1 MADRD
6 PFTDEANNSFDTP
19 PAAPRDDDTPRHR
32 GTEAYK
38 HDPLTHRIIG
48 CAIEVH
54 RQLGPGLFEHT
65 YEEALCLELTEARLS
80 FVRQV
85 GFPVY
90 YKGHL
95 IGEHRPDLVV
105 QDNVVVEVK
114 SVERLIAVHQAQLLA
129 YMRLLKKPVGLLL
142 NFNSD
147 VLRTGIRRLAI

>member
-1 MADRD
+1 MANHD

-85 GFPVY
+85 GVPVY

-105 QDNVVVEVK
+105 QDNVVIEVK
-114 SVERLIAVHQAQLLA
+114 KCRASHCRASGAIACVHAVAQETRRLIAQLQ
-129 YMRLLKKPVGLLL
+129 
-142 NFNSD
+142 
-147 VLRTGIRRLAI
+147 